1 MGISCTWP
9 YLMGLGLFYLN
20 FFNYGL
26 GLRPKQTLD
35 HAKFNLG
42 TNTSVLTRIEI
53 RLGVVWFKDILYM
66 HESAKNTL

>member
-1 MGISCTWP
+1 
-9 YLMGLGLFYLN
+9 MGLGLFYLD

-42 TNTSVLTRIEI
+42 TNTPLPTHIEI
-53 RLGVVWFKDILYM
+53 RLSVIWLKNTLYM